1 MKVYYSKLRDEDIL
15 AIDEKLEG
23 MREFS
28 LTLPYCSKASDL
40 MISRGLNSLL
50 EQVYKVDLH
59 QNLEFIINEL
69 IANASKANLKRAYFK
84 KRGLNISNGNEYQAG
99 MKSFYRDGV
108 LKSETYL
115 KGFEATGCYIK
126 VKIAIEPKDIVINIE
141 NSSELLPIEE
151 ANIKNSISL
160 ANQFHSINDIY
171 NNRTK
176 YNEGDG
182 YGIILTLLILKKI
195 TPEGWN
201 FKFYSKSGSTKFHL
215 RIPVNIVN
223 DEEGE
228 FIANSIVDE
237 IDSMPQLP
245 ENIKLLQMELNDPT
259 CSFPRISDLIL
270 SDTNLTMEVL
280 RIANSPVFRGTEN
293 IEKVSTAVKTIG
305 LIGLRSI
312 LYNYGAYE
320 VFNDRY
326 NIDAINTVKEH
337 QFSVALI
344 AAYIAN
350 IKSLNNF
357 SEDIFVAGL
366 LHDIGRIVVNALNRE
381 LIREI
386 DNICHA
392 KKISLDILD
401 NLFNGYNHSLIGEL
415 LAKKWNFPNKYI
427 NSIGFHHNPLKSPEE
442 FKPICYTVYLADQIY
457 YVLNG
462 ERNYSSINI
471 NILKYFNLDSEKE
484 FNRTIDELKKDG
496 LFF

>member
-1 MKVYYSKLRDEDIL
+1 MKVYYSKIKDEDIL

-28 LTLPYCSKASDL
+28 LTLPYSSNSSDL

-50 EQVYKVDLH
+50 EQVYKIDLH

-69 IANASKANLKRAYFK
+69 AANASKANLKRAYFK
-84 KRGLNISNGNEYQAG
+84 KRGLNIKNRNEYIIG
-99 MKSFYRDGV
+99 MKSFYRDGIK
-108 LKSETYL
+108 KSDNYL
-115 KGFEATGCYIK
+115 KGFKQSGTYIK
-126 VKIAIEPKDIVINIE
+126 IKIAIEPKDILISID
-141 NSSELLPIEE
+141 NSSELLPQEE
-151 ANIKNSISL
+151 VNIRNSI
-160 ANQFHSINDIY
+160 AMADTFHSINDIY
-171 NNRTK
+171 KNRTE
-176 YNEGDG
+176 YNEGEG
-182 YGIILTLLILKKI
+182 YGIILIHLILKKI
-195 TPEGWN
+195 SPEGWD
-201 FKFYSKSGSTKFHL
+201 FKFNSKSGTTRFSLK
-215 RIPVNIVN
+215 IPVDIVN

-228 FIANSIVDE
+228 LIANSIVDE

-245 ENIKLLQMELNDPT
+245 DNIKLLQMELNDPT

-270 SDTNLTMEVL
+270 SDTTLTTEVL
-280 RIANSPVFRGTEN
+280 RIANSPVFRGSEN

-312 LYNYGAYE
+312 LYNYGAHE
-320 VFNDRY
+320 VFTVKY
-326 NIDAINTVKEH
+326 NIEVINTIKEH

-350 IKSLNNF
+350 LKSLKNF

-366 LHDIGRIVVNALNRE
+366 LHDIGRIVVNALNSE

-415 LAKKWNFPNKYI
+415 LAKKWNFPDKYI
-427 NSIGFHHNPLKSPEE
+427 NSIGYHHNPLKSPEE
-442 FKPICYTVYLADQIY
+442 FKPICYTVYLADQIFY
-457 YVLNG
+457 ILHG

-484 FNRTIDELKKDG
+484 FNRIIEDLKKEG
-496 LFF
+496 LVV